1 MLHRADSRV
10 KLKFHMV
17 TKLRSGLY
25 NYKPLK
31 TCN

>member
-1 MLHRADSRV
+1 MLHRADNRA